1 MKKYYT
7 ISEVKQLY
15 GFGLDSLRY
24 YEKIGLL
31 HPQRRPNGY
40 RVYDVD
46 NIYKLNII
54 KDLRELGLP
63 FSKIKDFLDTR
74 SVCSSISYLNEES
87 LIIDE
92 KIKLLENKKKSLLSK
107 IDYISF
113 YSSIPSY
120 SFLIEPK
127 KRRNCL
133 CLLTDI
139 PFGRGLDLLFN
150 QVTDLDDNYLSL
162 IGNDTYGGELS
173 PDRSTYQK
181 VFLLSSKIKHPTD
194 SLKEGEYASLI
205 YRGDYSRRKQAMD
218 RFLSSISKED
228 YVAKGPLLELF
239 HIDNHETKN
248 PDEYVSEFTM
258 MVEKKRNR

>member
-24 YEKIGLL
+24 YERIGLL

-54 KDLRELGLP
+54 KDLRELGFP

-74 SVCSSISYLNEES
+74 SVESSVSCLKEES
-87 LIIDE
+87 EIIGG
-92 KIKLLENKKKSLLSK
+92 KIKLLEKKRKSLLSK
-107 IDYISF
+107 IDYISY
-113 YSSIPSY
+113 YSSVPSH
-120 SFLIEPK
+120 SFFLKREP
-127 KRRNCL
+127 RRSLL

-162 IGNDTYGGELS
+162 IGNDTYGGALS
-173 PDRSTYQK
+173 PDGSIYQK
-181 VFLLSSKIKHPTD
+181 VFLLSGKIKHPTD
-194 SLKEGEYASLI
+194 WLIEGDYASLV
-205 YRGDYSRRKQAMD
+205 YRGDYSQRKQAMD
-218 RFLSSISKED
+218 SFLSSLSERGL
-228 YVAKGPLLELF
+228 VPKGPLLELF

-248 PDEYVSEFTM
+248 PEEYVSEFTM
-258 MVEKKRNR
+258 MVENR